1 MKRLSISLTFFIII
15 ILSFFILTNSTSLIN
30 LRKLWNEKI
39 DYDESSRSE
48 DEQDSIAHCRNS
60 DYKYFIH
67 YVTGENYTFPKGSLI
82 NKDNAV
88 RLYLNI

>member
-15 ILSFFILTNSTSLIN
+15 ILSFFILTNSTSKIN
-30 LRKLWNEKI
+30 LRKLWNEDI
-39 DYDESSRSE
+39 EYDDSRRSE
-48 DEQDSIAHCRNS
+48 DEQDSIDHCRNS

-67 YVTGENYTFPKGSLI
+67 YVTGENYTFTKGSLI

-88 RLYLNI
+88 RI